1 MLTSAFILGLAGSL
15 HCLGMC
21 GPLMLALHG
30 PPQASAPR
38 NWASMA
44 QYQAGRILT
53 YSALGLFFGLAG
65 KGMALAGMQQ
75 IISIAAGILMIAFA
89 FMAWRIERI
98 MNSLPIIQKLVQA
111 VQGRMSGLLGSH
123 PYGASFTFGML
134 NGLIPCGMVYA
145 ALAGA
150 IASADAVGGAAFMA
164 FFGLG
169 TAPLMMAAGVLGNA
183 FGQSVRTRFR
193 TIQPILL
200 LVSGA
205 LLIQRGL
212 HLDLSLF
219 QSAVPPADMD
229 CH

>member
-1 MLTSAFILGLAGSL
+1 MLLSAFLLGLAGSL

-21 GPLMLALHG
+21 GPLMMALHSPSQG
-30 PPQASAPR
+30 RQWGAT
-38 NWASMA
+38 A
-44 QYQAGRILT
+44 QYQAGRIIT

-65 KGMALAGMQQ
+65 KGLALAGLQQ
-75 IISIAAGILMIAFA
+75 VMSVAAGVFMLLFA
-89 FMAWRIERI
+89 FLAWRIERM
-98 MNSLPIIQKLVQA
+98 MNAIPA
-111 VQGRMSGLLGSH
+111 VQRMVQSVQRGMTRLLGRH
-123 PYGASFTFGML
+123 PYGAAFSFGML

-145 ALAGA
+145 ALAGS
-150 IASADAVGGAAFMA
+150 IASADAWGGVLFMA

-183 FGQSVRTRFR
+183 FGQNIRTRFR
-193 TIQPILL
+193 LLQPVLL
-200 LVSGA
+200 LIAGV

-219 QSAVPPADMD
+219 ESAVPPADMD